1 MTAPL
6 TGVLVVALESAVSA
20 PFATRQ
26 LADLGAEVLKVE
38 RTGEGDFARHYDTS
52 MGGTSAFF
60 VWANR
65 AKQSIELNLKDPA
78 DKVIFDELVAG
89 TDVFIQNLSP
99 AAAGRLGVQADQ
111 LRENRPELIAC
122 DISGYG
128 TGGPRTDDKAYD
140 LAIQAEGGAI
150 ALTGTPEQPCKVGFS
165 IADIASGM
173 YAFSS
178 ILAALYRREVTGEGA
193 SIEVSMLESL
203 AEWTAAPTYN
213 SVGNDRSVSRS
224 GHRHSMIAP
233 YGMYELDD
241 GSTVLIGVQAN
252 REFVAFAKGVLLKP
266 SLPIDPRFAEN
277 ADRVANIDAL
287 EEIIRETFAATPAAE
302 ILSRLAEHRVTHSR
316 VRDPLSL
323 WKHEQLRARDRFMTL
338 MTPTGSTQS
347 YKPPFNISGLPL
359 PEATVP
365 ALGADATGLA
375 DRLRRR
381 GSTDDVHREL

>member
-38 RTGEGDFARHYDTS
+38 VPGQGDFARHYDSS
-52 MGGTSAFF
+52 MGGSSAFF

-78 DKVIFDELVAG
+78 DRLVFDELVAG
-89 TDVFIQNLSP
+89 ADVFIQNLSP

-111 LRENRPELIAC
+111 LRENRPDLIAC

-128 TGGPRTDDKAYD
+128 VGGPRTDDKAYD

-178 ILAALYRREVTGEGA
+178 ILAALYRRMATGEGA

-213 SVGNDRSVSRS
+213 SVGIGRSVARS

-252 REFVAFAKGVLLKP
+252 REFVALAEGVLLDP
-266 SLPIDPRFAEN
+266 TLPDDPRFAEN
-277 ADRVANIDAL
+277 ADRVDNIEVL
-287 EEIIRETFAATPAAE
+287 EEIIRAVFAATPAEE
-302 ILSRLAEHRVTHSR
+302 ILSRLAESRITHSR

-323 WKHEQLRARDRFMTL
+323 WDHEQLRARDRFMTVT
-338 MTPTGSTQS
+338 TPTGSTET
-347 YKPPFNISGLPL
+347 YRPPFNMNGLPL
-359 PEATVP
+359 PEAAVP
-365 ALGADATGLA
+365 ALGVDTAGLA
-375 DRLRRR
+375 ERLRKR
-381 GSTDDVHREL
+381 GR